1 MQDEPERPDGAREGA
16 VRFAREGYA
25 AWQDTRQPEARG
37 PGAEPEE
44 LRSAYLDLL
53 KLSLCDLAGTSTTSV
68 WRDPHTAEVMS
79 RVLRGDDFAI
89 RALGADWPLQGL
101 TMVGLNRLD
110 DLQSCVESIVRDG
123 VQGDLIEAGS
133 WRGGASILMRATLD
147 ALGAHDRTVWVADSF
162 EGFPIPDD
170 QHPETEPFA
179 EVSFLAVPLEDV
191 RGHFARLGLDR
202 GVEFVPG
209 FFQETMPTLTGRSW
223 SLLRLDGDS
232 YEATWVTLE
241 SLYPGLAAGGYVV
254 VDDYGAVEECQRA
267 VDDYRRHEG
276 IDDPIEAIDWTASRW
291 RKTSEARAGELPAD
305 GPPPAR
311 SNPKRAARGEPPRV
325 RSVEEID
332 AVRRLREEL
341 DDLRGRLTAAEAD
354 ARLLRSSPLRGPRAW
369 LGARLRALRER

>member
-1 MQDEPERPDGAREGA
+1 
-16 VRFAREGYA
+16 
-25 AWQDTRQPEARG
+25 
-37 PGAEPEE
+37 
-44 LRSAYLDLL
+44 
-53 KLSLCDLAGTSTTSV
+53 
-68 WRDPHTAEVMS
+68 
-79 RVLRGDDFAI
+79 
-89 RALGADWPLQGL
+89 
-101 TMVGLNRLD
+101 MVGLNRLD
-110 DLQSCVESIVRDG
+110 DLQSCVESIVADG
-123 VQGDLIEAGS
+123 VEGDLIEAGS

-147 ALGAHDRTVWVADSF
+147 SLGARDKTVWVADSF

-191 RGHFARLGLDR
+191 KGHFARLGLAG

-209 FFQETMPTLTGRSW
+209 FFQETMPTLRGRSW

-241 SLYPGLAAGGYVV
+241 SLYPGLSAGGYVV

-267 VDDYRRHEG
+267 VDDYRRREG

-291 RKTSEARAGELPAD
+291 RKTSEAEAGLQQPAD
-305 GPPPAR
+305 GPRPLRETPR
-311 SNPKRAARGEPPRV
+311 RAERGDAPRV

-332 AVRRLREEL
+332 AVRRLREEQ
-341 DDLRGRLTAAEAD
+341 DQLRERLAAAEAD

-369 LGARLRALRER
+369 LGARLRALRAR